1 MLHSGEFAMIDQLIS
16 SVKPQI
22 VATLGSRLGLSPQ
35 AAEEFLGKALPLL
48 SGYLTSGKIDAAAII
63 SAIAGAAAGGTGGAG
78 AGGGGAAGLQAL
90 LQGFDARP
98 LASLV
103 GGDVAK
109 AQAGVGAIAA
119 PLLAQ
124 VKNAGNS
131 QELIGQLLGGDAKG
145 GAGAGLGGL
154 LGSIAGGLLG
164 GKR

>member
-1 MLHSGEFAMIDQLIS
+1 MIDQLIS

-63 SAIAGAAAGGTGGAG
+63 SAIAGAAAGGTGGAGAGGGG